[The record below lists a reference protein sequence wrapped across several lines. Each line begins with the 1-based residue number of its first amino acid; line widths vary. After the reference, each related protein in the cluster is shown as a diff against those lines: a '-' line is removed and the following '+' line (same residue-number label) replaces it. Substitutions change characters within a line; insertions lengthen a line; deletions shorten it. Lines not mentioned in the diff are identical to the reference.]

1 MIAAVFLSGQG
12 YCDHKFDLTIMPSIH
27 PSPSFFARSNRQAS
41 LTADADTG
49 LVTFGNYECDKGG
62 KADGAPVE
70 RAPRRLQ
77 AGRAGSRVVLNDV
90 LKIRPFGKGL
100 WAGCDAGK
108 GAMELAAGSLALK
121 EHIRGMPGVSAGCA
135 R

>member
-12 YCDHKFDLTIMPSIH
+12 CCDHKFGLTVMPSIH
-27 PSPSFFARSNRQAS
+27 PLPSFSARSNRQAS
-41 LTADADTG
+41 LTADVDTG
-49 LVTFGNYECDKGG
+49 LVTFGNYECDKCG

-77 AGRAGSRVVLNDV
+77 ADHAGSRVVLNDV
-90 LKIRPFGKGL
+90 LKIRPLRKGL

-108 GAMELAAGSLALK
+108 GAMEPAAGSLASK
-121 EHIRGMPGVSAGCA
+121 EYIRGMSGVSAGCA